1 VKGFVVGTIVT
12 AIAFYILTKV
22 LPQYTGFDLVT
33 YEGELVGI
41 VVLAVIFGLVNGLI
55 GPIVRMLALPISF
68 MTMGL
73 VGFVI
78 NAGLLLLTAFIA
90 DSAGFDLTVG
100 DFPPTLLT
108 ADTLVAAV
116 VGAVVL
122 SVVSTVVR
130 LVVPD

>member
-1 VKGFVVGTIVT
+1 MRGFVVGTIVT
-12 AIAFYILTKV
+12 AIAFYVLTKT
-22 LPQYTGFDLVT
+22 LPEYTGFDLVT
-33 YEGELVGI
+33 YDGDLVGI
-41 VVLAVIFGLVNGLI
+41 VVLSVIFGLVNGLI

-73 VGFVI
+73 VGFLI
-78 NAGLLLLTAFIA
+78 NGGLLLVTAVIA
-90 DSAGFDLTVG
+90 NSTGFDLTVG
-100 DFPPTLLT
+100 DFPPDLLT

-116 VGAVVL
+116 VGALVL

>member
-1 VKGFVVGTIVT
+1 VRGFVIGTVIT
-12 AIAFYILTKV
+12 AVAFFI
-22 LPQYTGFDLVT
+22 LVT
-33 YEGELVGI
+33 LLPDMFGYEGGYLGLI
-41 VVLAVIFGLVNGLI
+41 VIAVIFGVINGLI
-55 GPIVRMLALPISF
+55 GPIVKTAALPISF

-78 NAGLLLLTAFIA
+78 NGALLLVTAFVS
-90 DSAGFDLTVG
+90 DLAGFPLKVG
-100 DFPPTLLT
+100 DFPPDLLT

-122 SVVSTVVR
+122 SLISTVLR

>member
-1 VKGFVVGTIVT
+1 MKGFVIGTVVT
-12 AIAFYILTKV
+12 AVAFYILV
-22 LPQYTGFDLVT
+22 MLLPDMFGYG
-33 YEGELVGI
+33 GGI
-41 VVLAVIFGLVNGLI
+41 VGLAVIAVIFGVINGLI
-55 GPIVRMLALPISF
+55 GPIVKTAALPISF

-78 NAGLLLLTAFIA
+78 NAALLLATAYVS
-90 DSAGFDLTVG
+90 DLAGFTLQVG
-100 DFPPTLLT
+100 DFPPDLLT

-122 SVVSTVVR
+122 SLISTVIR